1 MGRVHGKLP
10 WCPDP
15 VSYDPHLALILPE
28 SAGPLSAH
36 PGPWA
41 SRTPDSPSAT
51 RQCCLTPPPHQTAV
65 SPCTVPHSP
74 CAMRCRKTSCRRW
87 STGEVTWK

>member
-1 MGRVHGKLP
+1 MEEAWGPGGTRPGDHPGVLTL
-10 WCPDP
+10 CPMAWVWPCSSQNQLDP
-15 VSYDPHLALILPE
+15 S
-28 SAGPLSAH
+28 SAH

-41 SRTPDSPSAT
+41 SRTPDSLSAT
-51 RQCCLTPPPHQTAV
+51 RQGCLTHTPPNP
-65 SPCTVPHSP
+65 PLP